1 MHWKN
6 RNTDKYILRVIKR
19 VAFSLTFV
27 ILLFSAIFLI
37 KGSVSVISSSI
48 IILLTFFLT
57 SISWFKW
64 AKYNIK
70 SIEVGE
76 NEITIVF
83 CQFDRR
89 IETTCMVDE
98 VLFEMRSRYKSKGYW
113 AIYHIG
119 IQI

>member
-1 MHWKN
+1 M
-6 RNTDKYILRVIKR
+6 
-19 VAFSLTFV
+19 
-27 ILLFSAIFLI
+27 I
-37 KGSVSVISSSI
+37 KGSISLISSSI
-48 IILLTFFLT
+48 IILSTFFLT

-83 CQFDRR
+83 CQFDTR

-113 AIYHIG
+113 AIFCNDNLILRQEASYWDSNLDLLELHEEFKKYLPDGNVVTI
-119 IQI
+119 